1 MRIRILVAA
10 LLFAFSQVEAAD
22 QLIRLPSTQEMEAVT
37 KGKLDKL
44 PAQEDTKEHAKEH
57 PPASA
62 APVSASASASMHASV
77 PASASAKSEAAA
89 SQHGEA
95 KAAPETKPVAD
106 SKSAVKFEP
115 ASPKAKAKAT
125 DEDELDAEQIA
136 ARISK
141 KLEELRKQRLANFS
155 KAPKKKKVSHKSE
168 KDAHAGKVHNH
179 WGYAGEEGP
188 EHWGKLNP
196 AWAACETG
204 TRQSPIDI
212 REGIRVELEPISFDY
227 KSTRFNVLDNG
238 HTIQVNMG
246 VGNAITL
253 SGRTYEL
260 VQFHFHRPSEE
271 RINGKSFPMVAHF
284 VHKDAQNRL
293 AVVALLIDEGANN
306 DVVQT
311 VWNNLP
317 LEKNDPLIAQVA
329 LDIEKILPAR
339 RDYYTYMGSLTTPP
353 CSEGVL
359 WLVMK
364 EPIQMLAA
372 QMAIFSRLY
381 PMNARPIQNASG
393 RMIKESN

>member
-1 MRIRILVAA
+1 
-10 LLFAFSQVEAAD
+10 
-22 QLIRLPSTQEMEAVT
+22 
-37 KGKLDKL
+37 
-44 PAQEDTKEHAKEH
+44 
-57 PPASA
+57 
-62 APVSASASASMHASV
+62 MHASV

-95 KAAPETKPVAD
+95 KTAPETKPVAE
-106 SKSAVKFEP
+106 SKPAVKFEP
-115 ASPKAKAKAT
+115 ASPKASASVSASASAHASGSAKAKAKAT

-155 KAPKKKKVSHKSE
+155 KAPKKKKVSHKST

-212 REGIRVELEPISFDY
+212 REGIRVELERISFDY

-364 EPIQMLAA
+364 EPIQMSAA

-381 PMNARPIQNASG
+381 PMNARPIQNVSG